1 MGFNYGLERKKFE
14 KEWAKFRKEYA
25 EAGMSEE
32 AIQQMYEYDLS
43 VFNRK
48 RADANHEQPF
58 VGKMCSDSEEDDE
71 SKSALFEKFTSELS
85 YEDSYSFDEGRFA
98 WIETIENKDL
108 YKKASSLSDGDKE
121 LLTLLVIDEF
131 NISEI
136 ASIQNKAI
144 STISEKIARI
154 KKYFHQNPKK

>member
-71 SKSALFEKFTSELS
+71 SKSALFEKFIGELS
-85 YEDSYSFDEGRFA
+85 YEDTYSFNNGRFA
-98 WIETIENKDL
+98 WIESITNELL
-108 YKKASSLSDGDKE
+108 YKKVSDLSTSDKE
-121 LLTLLVIDEF
+121 LLTLLVEDGLTKR
-131 NISEI
+131 EI
-136 ASIQNKAI
+136 A
-144 STISEKIARI
+144 KIRGITEQAVGQKI
-154 KKYFHQNPKK
+154 KRLKILLSNV

>member
-121 LLTLLVIDEF
+121 LLTLLVEDGLTKR
-131 NISEI
+131 EI
-136 ASIQNKAI
+136 A
-144 STISEKIARI
+144 KIRGITEQAVGQKI
-154 KKYFHQNPKK
+154 KRLKILLSNV